1 MINFVKSSI
10 DYVVDNKREFVVDDI
25 HFSRNRDWPFPVFMN
40 FMVFRKK
47 NNNQAQYSFNV
58 QSNESI

>member
-10 DYVVDNKREFVVDDI
+10 DYVVDNKREFVVDDV